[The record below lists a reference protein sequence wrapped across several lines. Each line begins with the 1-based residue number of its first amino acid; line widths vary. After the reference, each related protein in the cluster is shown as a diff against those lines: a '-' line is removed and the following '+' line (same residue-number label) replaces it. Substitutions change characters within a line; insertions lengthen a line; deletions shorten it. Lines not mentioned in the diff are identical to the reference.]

1 MWISWQIFEKDRKSY
16 WGGGYGFDIRA
27 NEAKYGNIRII
38 NNSKYHGRI
47 PLKDEKADCVFM
59 LAVLEHLPVDTPLLS
74 EAVRIL
80 KKGGY
85 FILTT
90 PAPAAKPVLEFLSY
104 RLHLISEE
112 SIREHQ
118 HYYPKK
124 ELQDIMKRHGCRV
137 ITCQKF
143 QLGFNELIVGKKE

>member
-1 MWISWQIFEKDRKSY
+1 MGE
-16 WGGGYGFDIRA
+16 GYGFDIRA

-38 NNSKYHGRI
+38 NNSKYDGKL
-47 PLKDEKADCVFM
+47 PMKDQKVDCVFM
-59 LAVLEHLPVDTPLLS
+59 LAVLEHLPINTFLVD
-74 EAVRIL
+74 EAVRVL

-90 PAPAAKPVLEFLSY
+90 PTPMAKPVLEFLAY

-118 HYYPKK
+118 HYY
-124 ELQDIMKRHGCRV
+124 
-137 ITCQKF
+137 
-143 QLGFNELIVGKKE
+143 